1 MKKSFL
7 KSLTLL
13 LALSMVITIL
23 ALRQNVLARKK
34 SAPRILLAAILP
46 LSSCS
51 RSTRMIFKGM
61 MCCALVIVCV
71 SCKSVSSVESLK
83 SNVESQEVHDSQLS
97 TFDIQHSTLRD
108 SIVYR
113 EKVVHDT
120 VYITK
125 EVYRDRRLSTFD
137 IQHST
142 KADTVVV
149 TEYRDRIV
157 EHPPEKYVP
166 KFYKWCTGLLWVIG
180 LLAIGRFALK
190 LWCRV

>member
-1 MKKSFL
+1 MAII
-7 KSLTLL
+7 L
-13 LALSMVITIL
+13 LALS
-23 ALRQNVLARKK
+23 
-34 SAPRILLAAILP
+34 
-46 LSSCS
+46 SC
-51 RSTRMIFKGM
+51 R
-61 MCCALVIVCV
+61 
-71 SCKSVSSVESLK
+71 SVSRVESLK

-125 EVYRDRRLSTFD
+125 EVYRDQRLSTFD

-149 TEYRDRIV
+149 TEYRDRVV
-157 EHPPEKYVP
+157 EHPPKRYVP
-166 KFYKWCTGLLWVIG
+166 KFYKRCTIAFWIILLFAIGYGLL
-180 LLAIGRFALK
+180 K
-190 LWCRV
+190 LYLRR

>member
-1 MKKSFL
+1 MK
-7 KSLTLL
+7 
-13 LALSMVITIL
+13 
-23 ALRQNVLARKK
+23 
-34 SAPRILLAAILP
+34 RILFLFIIISL
-46 LSSCS
+46 
-51 RSTRMIFKGM
+51 
-61 MCCALVIVCV
+61 V
-71 SCKSVSSVESLK
+71 SCKSVSSVESLR

-125 EVYRDRRLSTFD
+125 EVYRDQRLSTVD

-149 TEYRDRIV
+149 TEYRDRVV
-157 EHPPEKYVP
+157 EHPPKRYVP
-166 KFYKWCTGLLWVIG
+166 KFYKWCTIFW
-180 LLAIGRFALK
+180 FASLMLMVARWWLK
-190 LWCRV
+190 RRV

>member
-1 MKKSFL
+1 ML
-7 KSLTLL
+7 ILCTMCLT
-13 LALSMVITIL
+13 S
-23 ALRQNVLARKK
+23 
-34 SAPRILLAAILP
+34 
-46 LSSCS
+46 
-51 RSTRMIFKGM
+51 
-61 MCCALVIVCV
+61 V
-71 SCKSVSSVESLK
+71 SCRSVSCVECLK

-97 TFDIQHSTLRD
+97 TFDIQYSTLRD

-125 EVYRDRRLSTFD
+125 EVYRDQRLSTFD

-166 KFYKWCTGLLWVIG
+166 KFYKWCTGLLWAIG
-180 LLAIGRFALK
+180 LLAIGYWLLK
-190 LWCRV
+190 WWIKCRV

>member
-1 MKKSFL
+1 M
-7 KSLTLL
+7 
-13 LALSMVITIL
+13 AMTIL
-23 ALRQNVLARKK
+23 VL
-34 SAPRILLAAILP
+34 P
-46 LSSCS
+46 
-51 RSTRMIFKGM
+51 
-61 MCCALVIVCV
+61 
-71 SCKSVSSVESLK
+71 SCKSVSSVECLK
-83 SNVESQEVHDSQLS
+83 SNVNESKVESQKLKVNE
-97 TFDIQHSTLRD
+97 TDIQHSILRD

-125 EVYRDRRLSTFD
+125 EVYRDQRLSTFD

-166 KFYKWCTGLLWVIG
+166 KFYKWCTGLFWAIG
-180 LLAIGRFALK
+180 LLAIGYWLLK
-190 LWCRV
+190 WWIKCRV